1 MWFNGT
7 HNILVGVSSFVVGS
21 CGTIGVTDGFARVTN
36 EIDWIRENS
45 DNYVRA
51 CSARI
56 RLGNFYTRGG
66 NSF

>member
-1 MWFNGT
+1 M
-7 HNILVGVSSFVVGS
+7 VGS

-56 RLGNFYTRGG
+56 RPGNIQEGYICISPGPTYVYFI
-66 NSF
+66 F

>member
-1 MWFNGT
+1 M
-7 HNILVGVSSFVVGS
+7 VGS

-56 RLGNFYTRGG
+56 RPGNF
-66 NSF
+66 